1 VVPLL
6 LAGSRHRSSSPLAVI
21 AGGVVFY
28 AVSAMAYQHL
38 LKPEVNTSVPQAA
51 VQYLAIPTAASAE
64 PAASPPPPNAPAARA
79 ARPGPAPGSPAE
91 QIAAEH
97 MRFVSGVAK
106 PGQDTTEKPAAAE
119 SKKVSARREPSGRE
133 PSGRSHRPQRQVAF
147 PPFNLFRPFF

>member
-1 VVPLL
+1 MVPLL

-21 AGGVVFY
+21 AGGLVFY

-51 VQYLAIPTAASAE
+51 VQYAIPTAASAE
-64 PAASPPPPNAPAARA
+64 PAAPPALPPSAPAARA
-79 ARPGPAPGSPAE
+79 ARSGPPPGSPAE

-106 PGQDTTEKPAAAE
+106 PAQESTEKPPAAE
-119 SKKVSARREPSGRE
+119 AKKVSARRE
-133 PSGRSHRPQRQVAF
+133 PSGRSHRPQRQVAL